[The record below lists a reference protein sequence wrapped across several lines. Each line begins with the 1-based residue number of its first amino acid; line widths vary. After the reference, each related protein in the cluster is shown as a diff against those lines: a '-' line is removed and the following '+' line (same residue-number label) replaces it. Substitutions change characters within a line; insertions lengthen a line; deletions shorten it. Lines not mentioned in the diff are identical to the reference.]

1 MDSFFI
7 LTDSFLIL
15 TDSFLILTYSFLI
28 LTETSI
34 MRIASAYAK
43 FANVFLSKY
52 FKYFRPRAVASG
64 RSHLLASDLRMT
76 VLSASTSTPE
86 GVIEEGYSSSSS
98 KSAELGVLR
107 KVLEMQNTILS
118 AMTKG

>member
-7 LTDSFLIL
+7 LTDSLFILI
-15 TDSFLILTYSFLI
+15 
-28 LTETSI
+28 ETSI
-34 MRIASAYAK
+34 LHIASAYAK
-43 FANVFLSKY
+43 FANVFVSKY

-64 RSHLLASDLRMT
+64 RSHLLGSDLRMT
-76 VLSASTSTPE
+76 VLSDSMSTPE

-98 KSAELGVLR
+98 KSAKLGVLR

-118 AMTKG
+118 AKMRR